1 MRIVVAIYQYID
13 LINKVFKENLE
24 TLFPRGTRGRGG
36 GGGGIEYQ
44 LRKSMGRGTPTK
56 LEDCVYG
63 EGREAILLLFLQI

>member
-24 TLFPRGTRGRGG
+24 TLFPRETRGR

-44 LRKSMGRGTPTK
+44 LRKSTGRGTPTK
-56 LEDCVYG
+56 LDDCV
-63 EGREAILLLFLQI
+63 